1 MPVGESPR
9 LEHAVPVAGTA
20 MLPVMV
26 GAGLIPAEG
35 SSVAPKPMPIGEIG
49 EPVVLPSG
57 EVAPTV
63 GVGTAIPVT

>member
-1 MPVGESPR
+1 VTR
-9 LEHAVPVAGTA
+9 
-20 MLPVMV
+20 

-35 SSVAPKPMPIGEIG
+35 SAVAPKPMPIGEIG

-63 GVGTAIPVT
+63 GVGTAIPVI